1 MTKKTSQKTAQKTQ
15 DKGQQPSVASE
26 GSSDVAQAAPDPME
40 VLGRLQ
46 GLVQNVDKMKEDIMS
61 SQGAPSGEPA
71 SAGATGAMPGEDK
84 ATSEPPKKSE
94 AQLRQEQAEAAEM
107 QKLFH
112 FCNSMNLYQKAR
124 LLAFLSREVVLQ
136 DTTSNQILPL
146 VNCDIVIDGVT
157 VVIRL
162 PKGEGQ
168 PE

>member
-1 MTKKTSQKTAQKTQ
+1 MAKNKNNQTIWSTRIKKKTSILFQKV
-15 DKGQQPSVASE
+15 G
-26 GSSDVAQAAPDPME
+26 GSID
-40 VLGRLQ
+40 
-46 GLVQNVDKMKEDIMS
+46 VDKRLYKEDIMS
-61 SQGAPSGEPA
+61 SQGAPSGEPG